1 MDKLENQEDDYENCE
16 SPKAKR
22 HFIESQDAKMHKKH
36 KSSSESQKS
45 IPMPSSPCHSS
56 PSSTSS
62 ISSTLNIHQQKQLI
76 SDQCY
81 NNGSSEYISKLNVAI
96 YSYFIRIS
104 HFSFNTVED
113 LSGNLQNLSHGQK
126 AQQMREN
133 SILQNLNQRPGSLGS
148 LGGNHSNLLS
158 SGLPQMS
165 MGLAQSP
172 QMPQLVL
179 ANGHLSQ
186 GIQGAQVLIPTAQG
200 KIYSIT

>member
-1 MDKLENQEDDYENCE
+1 MEKIDNQDDDYESCE

-22 HFIESQDAKMHKKH
+22 QFLESQDAKNK
-36 KSSSESQKS
+36 QKS
-45 IPMPSSPCHSS
+45 ISPCHSS

-62 ISSTLNIHQQKQLI
+62 ISSTLNIHHQKQLMA
-76 SDQCY
+76 DQCY
-81 NNGSSEYISKLNVAI
+81 NNNGSSEYISKINVAI

-104 HFSFNTVED
+104 LCVVVSLVED
-113 LSGNLQNLSHGQK
+113 INMQNHLSHGQK
-126 AQQMREN
+126 QREN
-133 SILQNLNQRPGSLGS
+133 AHSNMNQRPGSLG

-158 SGLPQMS
+158 SGLPQMG

-200 KIYSIT
+200 KVSHV